1 MMTELTSYFT
11 HYIISPYD
19 IKSHLDMYNDLELK
33 VVVLLELLS
42 ATNIN
47 ESSFDNIRC
56 NYEGH
61 DHDDLHYS

>member
-1 MMTELTSYFT
+1 
-11 HYIISPYD
+11 
-19 IKSHLDMYNDLELK
+19 MYNDLELK

-47 ESSFDNIRC
+47 ESSFVNIRC

-61 DHDDLHYS
+61 DDDDVHYS